1 MYIYIDVYIYIN
13 VYIFIY
19 IYIPGVSLTLP
30 FSHSFTLPLPP
41 TLTPS
46 HFTPSHS
53 HLPHSHSLPLP
64 LSQRLT
70 NAKTTQSKI
79 HTYTQSLGTPRAEA
93 AVAAAAAAAAAAAT
107 PVCPT
112 LCLSA
117 AREATLYT
125 WGANKYGELGHGDM
139 SKKTVP
145 KRVKPLKGSA
155 ISLSN
160 SASSMNLFAVCMG
173 SAHAVALAEWR
184 ALGGRALLME
194 AEWAEGLRRG
204 TESDVQ
210 HEDREAASEKKNKNS
225 KVKTKYV
232 PTFLFCI
239 VHDFVE
245 LEKSRNEKKVRK
257 ERERERER
265 EIQTYVCIY
274 KYIYVCIYMYIFM
287 Y

>member
-1 MYIYIDVYIYIN
+1 MYTC
-13 VYIFIY
+13 IY
-19 IYIPGVSLTLP
+19 IYIYMGSLSHSRSLTL
-30 FSHSFTLPLPP
+30 SLSLSL
-41 TLTPS
+41 LPS
-46 HFTPSHS
+46 HPPISHS
-53 HLPHSHSLPLP
+53 HFPHSHSLPLP

-93 AVAAAAAAAAAAAT
+93 AVAAAAAAAAVAAT

-117 AREATLYT
+117 AREASLYT
-125 WGANKYGELGHGDM
+125 WGANKYAELGHGDM

-145 KRVKPLKGSA
+145 KRVKTLKGSA

-194 AEWAEGLRRG
+194 AEWAESLRRG

-232 PTFLFCI
+232 PTFFHFI

-245 LEKSRNEKKVRK
+245 LEKSRN
-257 ERERERER
+257 
-265 EIQTYVCIY
+265 
-274 KYIYVCIYMYIFM
+274 
-287 Y
+287 